1 MMTLE
6 LMARFFES
14 VDEEWRSPIA
24 SSVAAAWFGG
34 EVETWVWRA
43 SANFVCVVMAAGRKY
58 YLRINHESERQPDL
72 IAAELAFVEA
82 LNGASIS
89 VATPVRSTDG
99 SLVESVSTPLGLCHA
114 VMFEAL
120 PGEHRE
126 LDEMTGVDFEAWG
139 QALGAVHACSS
150 RLSAI
155 NRPAWSDNLNLAKR
169 LIPAQAGAARREIH
183 AVEAALESLPRSR
196 ENFGLIHYD
205 FELDNL
211 MWDSGHIG
219 ILDFDD
225 CAYCWFAADIAY
237 ALRDLFAD
245 RVGGVDLDDASLQS
259 FVRGYR
265 DEQPLSDEEIE
276 RLPLYLR
283 LHNLVSYARITRAL
297 GESVPPQSRS
307 GRRPSAPN
315 CWPRSTRIAT
325 IFETSP

>member
-1 MMTLE
+1 M
-6 LMARFFES
+6 R
-14 VDEEWRSPIA
+14 
-24 SSVAAAWFGG
+24 
-34 EVETWVWRA
+34 
-43 SANFVCVVMAAGRKY
+43 
-58 YLRINHESERQPDL
+58 
-72 IAAELAFVEA
+72 
-82 LNGASIS
+82 
-89 VATPVRSTDG
+89 VRRG
-99 SLVESVSTPLGLCHA
+99 C
-114 VMFEAL
+114 
-120 PGEHRE
+120 
-126 LDEMTGVDFEAWG
+126 
-139 QALGAVHACSS
+139 
-150 RLSAI
+150 SAI

-297 GESVPPQSRS
+297 GESA
-307 GRRPSAPN
+307 SATEPE
-315 CWPRSTRIAT
+315 WASALRAKLLAT
-325 IFETSP
+325 LDAYRDDFRDFPVTATG